1 MTPLHPPL
9 SARRLALVAVAAP
22 SLVLAA
28 CTSADL
34 GMDGSTVLTAAM
46 TGAAEIPGP
55 GDPDGR
61 GSATVR
67 IDPLAAGRVCYDLS
81 VANIAPAT
89 AAHIHRGALGVAG
102 PPVVTLTPPAAGS
115 STGCADVAATLGAE
129 MLTAPAAFYVNVHN
143 AAYPNGA
150 VRGQLV
156 N

>member
-1 MTPLHPPL
+1 MTPFFHPVSP
-9 SARRLALVAVAAP
+9 RRLAIAAVAAP
-22 SLVLAA
+22 SLLLAA

-55 GDPDGR
+55 GDPDGT

-81 VANIAPAT
+81 VTGIAPAT
-89 AAHIHRGALGVAG
+89 AAHIHRGALGVSG
-102 PPVVTLTPPAAGS
+102 PPVATLTAPAAGS
-115 STGCADVAATLGAE
+115 SSGCVDVAAALGAE
-129 MLTAPAAFYVNVHN
+129 ILTAPASFYVNVHN
-143 AAYPNGA
+143 AAYPAGA

>member
-1 MTPLHPPL
+1 MTPLSHPV
-9 SARRLALVAVAAP
+9 SARRLAILAAAAP
-22 SLVLAA
+22 SLLLAA

-55 GDPDGR
+55 GDPDGS

-81 VANIAPAT
+81 VADIAPAT

-102 PPVVTLTPPAAGS
+102 PPVVTLTAPAAGS
-115 STGCADVAATLGAE
+115 STGCVDVASTIGAE
-129 MLTAPAAFYVNVHN
+129 ILAAPAAFYVNVHN
-143 AAYPNGA
+143 VAYPNGA
-150 VRGQLV
+150 IRGQLV